1 MACFE
6 RASPAVKE
14 ILLKIHRADRPMEI
28 DQHVH
33 EFGSIHYHL
42 RCSAS
47 DPTYTYL
54 SVSTPLLSQSL
65 PLSSLL
71 PQYSLDMVRQ
81 ICPQVIETVEP
92 PEEGYQLTLKLNFS
106 KIPHGKVSTK
116 IITDISSVQAVI
128 LSSQLKDILK
138 KVDSHENSQETY
150 KPIKLIYHPREPFFI
165 IKQPMKTT
173 AIFPM
178 RFKEN
183 EDVIIATAFFQELH
197 DIGSSEA
204 YPKAPHCTW
213 SPIPPLELRGEPIE
227 DLSTNC
233 GFVSFGKKLD
243 KTVWNLLNF
252 YALVKYHVKST
263 RGFIQRRMRTRL
275 ERLVQHLEDVEIE
288 EDQPKK
294 KKARGWKR
302 LRKWIRASK
311 TKILKRKYDLTN
323 KIKRIRSR
331 IKIHFFSRF
340 RRGWLRMP
348 KFSPVTSRNKR
359 SSKGSYLKQDNQ
371 YFCDNSYAIGAKMGG
386 HADWPIPTP
395 TGLGLHWLNVGSS
408 PFLSSHSASQSLRRG
423 KCTVKCR
430 QIRRYEKIRVRSP
443 VPDGLKAVRTP
454 VPDGP

>member
-1 MACFE
+1 MILIICFAMKRFSSL

-28 DQHVH
+28 DHHVH

-54 SVSTPLLSQSL
+54 SVSTPLLSQGL

-71 PQYSLDMVRQ
+71 PQYSRDMVTQ

-106 KIPHGKVSTK
+106 KIPQGKASTK
-116 IITDISSVQAVI
+116 MITDISSVQAVI

-138 KVDSHENSQETY
+138 NVDSHENSQGTY
-150 KPIKLIYHPREPFFI
+150 KPIKLVYHPREPFFI

-183 EDVIIATAFFQELH
+183 EDVIIATAFFQELD

-213 SPIPPLELRGEPIE
+213 SPIPPLELRGESIE

-233 GFVSFGKKLD
+233 GFVSFDITSRHVKGKKLD

-252 YALVKYHVKST
+252 CTLVKYHVKST
-263 RGFIQRRMRTRL
+263 RCFIQRRMRTRL
-275 ERLVQHLEDVEIE
+275 QGLVQHLEDVEVE
-288 EDQPKK
+288 EDQHNK
-294 KKARGWKR
+294 KKARGMQR
-302 LRKWIRASK
+302 IAFFE
-311 TKILKRKYDLTN
+311 TN
-323 KIKRIRSR
+323 IMLHVDNKSCSR
-331 IKIHFFSRF
+331 
-340 RRGWLRMP
+340 
-348 KFSPVTSRNKR
+348 
-359 SSKGSYLKQDNQ
+359 
-371 YFCDNSYAIGAKMGG
+371 
-386 HADWPIPTP
+386 
-395 TGLGLHWLNVGSS
+395 
-408 PFLSSHSASQSLRRG
+408 
-423 KCTVKCR
+423 
-430 QIRRYEKIRVRSP
+430 
-443 VPDGLKAVRTP
+443 
-454 VPDGP
+454 